1 MKKIKILTIGHSYV
15 VAANRTFIHELAKDP
30 RYDITMVAPE
40 RMDAALRSI
49 EYEEETTSQIKI
61 IKQPVRLTKK
71 IHFFMYRGLDEV
83 IKPGAFDFIHLWEEP
98 YIFSGYQIAKKAK
111 MAGIPYFFVTYQ
123 NLNKRYPFP
132 FSYFERYVV
141 KHCKYWVTGAKL
153 VYETLIKRD
162 YPVNKNKMISLSI
175 NDNIF
180 YPAKDAAEKESI
192 KSELGLSGTLICFLG
207 RIVADK
213 GIDILLP
220 ALENIKE
227 PFSLLILGA
236 GPDQEKVEQW
246 VSRHRLQDRVKIIL
260 AKHHEVPKYLRAC
273 DIVVAP
279 SQTMPNWVEQ
289 FGRMLVEAF
298 ASEVAVI
305 GSTSG
310 EIPYVIGDAGLVVN
324 EKDINAW
331 TKAISKLLSDDEF
344 RRDLAA
350 KGRARYLEHFQMSQ
364 VSKKYSELYQSM
376 LDYRWHLGQ

>member
-1 MKKIKILTIGHSYV
+1 VKKIRVLTIGHSYV
-15 VAANRTFIHELAKDP
+15 VAANRTFIHELANDP
-30 RYDITMVAPE
+30 RFEITMVAPE
-40 RMDAALRSI
+40 KMDAALRSI
-49 EYEEETTSQIKI
+49 EYEKPEINNLRI
-61 IKQPVRLTKK
+61 ITLAVRFTKK

-83 IKPGAFDFIHLWEEP
+83 IKPGAYDFIHLWEEP

-111 MAGIPYFFVTYQ
+111 RAGIPYFFVTYQ

-132 FSYFERYVV
+132 FSYFERYVL
-141 KHCKYWVTGAKL
+141 KHCKFWVTGAKL
-153 VYETLIKRD
+153 VRETLLKRD
-162 YPVNKNKMISLSI
+162 YPATKNKMIPLSI

-192 KSELGLSGTLICFLG
+192 KRELGLSGKLICFLG
-207 RIVADK
+207 RIVSDK

-236 GPDQEKVEQW
+236 GPEQEKVELW
-246 VSRHRLQDRVKIIL
+246 VSRHRLQDRVKILL
-260 AKHHEVPKYLRAC
+260 AKHHEVPRFLRAC

-279 SQTMPNWVEQ
+279 SQTMSNWVEQ

-310 EIPYVIGDAGLVVN
+310 EIPHVIGDAGLVVN

-331 TKAISKLLSDDEF
+331 TKAISKLLSDDQF
-344 RRDLAA
+344 RMDLAA
-350 KGRARYLEHFQMSQ
+350 KGRARYLEHFQMSE
-364 VSKKYSELYQSM
+364 VTRLYIELYQSM
-376 LDYRWHLGQ
+376 LK